1 MNKVYPGNAELLIAY
16 YIATVF
22 SDVIY
27 KANFGYFPLLFLFG
41 KRQSG
46 KSTAARSI
54 MYMFG
59 KPPME
64 DGINLASGSTSTGMQ
79 RSMDSTTNHP
89 FS

>member
-1 MNKVYPGNAELLIAY
+1 MKPIKGSDWNFGKWATSMSSVYPGNAELLIAY
-16 YIATVF
+16 YISTVF
-22 SDVIY
+22 SDLIC

-64 DGINLASGSTSTGMQ
+64 YGN
-79 RSMDSTTNHP
+79 
-89 FS
+89 